1 MLVLRRESED
11 SMSERPDGYYWV
23 RIGERW
29 SVGYSGGSFVFVD
42 SSPFRESEIDEIGPP
57 CSRDDSEQLA
67 KAREVLR
74 DIQKQSCE
82 SGSIR
87 SYVVSSIIDISG
99 VRL

>member
-1 MLVLRRESED
+1 
-11 SMSERPDGYYWV
+11 MSERPDGYYWA

-74 DIQKQSCE
+74 RIRDYLSAENSVSDILLKGMILEQ
-82 SGSIR
+82 
-87 SYVVSSIIDISG
+87 SG